1 MVRRRR
7 EDEENNGKAGQQKQ
21 VRILHLDDARVC
33 IGKHI
38 FAPIVTFG
46 QEMEVRVVGERRTL
60 NRLLIQISP
69 EELLAIDPV

>member
-33 IGKHI
+33 SGKHI
-38 FAPIVTFG
+38 FALIVTFG

-69 EELLAIDPV
+69 EELLALDPV